1 MGQDATWT
9 DVFPDICGVETATK
23 IIGGTDADPKKWKW
37 MAGLIKGR
45 GGQRSYCGG
54 ALITDRHVLTAAHCL
69 AKVIPNDI
77 MVRIGE
83 YDFSDSIQDGED
95 YDITNFKIH
104 PRYNTNNQE
113 NDIAIITLKRKV
125 PFDGLIK
132 PICLPQRNRDYAGQI
147 GTVVGWG
154 ATAYTGSGSNKL
166 KQVSLPIWP
175 KEDCAAVF
183 HNKVEGKSMI
193 CAGLKEGGR
202 DSCQGDS
209 GGPLMVMGPQNRWMI
224 AGIVSWGIK
233 CGSPGFPGV
242 YTKVSD
248 YIDWIHENIQN

>member
-1 MGQDATWT
+1 
-9 DVFPDICGVETATK
+9 
-23 IIGGTDADPKKWKW
+23 

-45 GGQRSYCGG
+45 GGQRSFCGG

-69 AKVIPNDI
+69 TKVTPQDI
-77 MVRIGE
+77 LIRIGE
-83 YDFSDSIQDGED
+83 YDFSDSVSDGED
-95 YDITNFKIH
+95 YTISNFKIH

-113 NDIAIITLKRKV
+113 NDIAIITLKRPV

-132 PICLPQRNRDYAGQI
+132 PVCLPQRNRDYAGQI
-147 GTVVGWG
+147 ATVVGWG
-154 ATAYTGSGSNKL
+154 ATSYTGSGSSKL

-175 KEDCAAVF
+175 KQDCAAVF
-183 HNKVEGKSMI
+183 NNKVQGKSMI

-233 CGSPGFPGV
+233 CGSPGYPGV
-242 YTKVSD
+242 YTQVSD
-248 YIDWIHENIQN
+248 YIDWIQDNIQN